1 MKNWKFSGHQW
12 LGLWAFT
19 AKGQGSIPA
28 KGTKIPQ
35 AEQHCQKK
43 KKKNL
48 NFCSTKVY
56 VERMRI
62 QAIDSEKMFTKT
74 TFVKGQSY
82 TKNYIQRKLYREE
95 NIENSWNWKQLKNQ
109 QPI

>member
-1 MKNWKFSGHQW
+1 MLS
-12 LGLWAFT
+12 LLRV
-19 AKGQGSIPA
+19 QGSILG

-35 AEQHCQKK
+35 AEQHCQ

-62 QAIDSEKMFTKT
+62 QAIDSEKIFTKT
-74 TFVKGQSY
+74 TFDKGQSY
-82 TKNYIQRKLYREE
+82 TKNYTQRKLYREE
-95 NIENSWNWKQLKNQ
+95 NIENS
-109 QPI
+109 